1 LQKAVTGDN
10 LSLAEAA
17 TWRSPGELPLTRV
30 SRISGPLLARLVA
43 AATACAAATA
53 LAGYSKGAEAVVD
66 KVIAHVGLD
75 EVTQQEVDNEL
86 RLAKVPP
93 DKRDEQ
99 TLKAILSQVI
109 ARKYMVRHALA
120 AKLDQEPQVSLDL
133 LRSRE
138 QVLAG
143 AYAQHGLAVKTSAI
157 AKADIDGYI
166 QAHPAQFAKRQLFQ
180 IEQVSFPP
188 LKDMGGL
195 TAATKDFKSLDQ
207 VEAKLNELGIKFNRG
222 TGTLDGATIAP
233 ELLKV
238 LLVRNPVDIFFV
250 SSKTSATFFKVASVE
265 EKPLTDE
272 DAYKFA
278 KQELSADFTRKMAQ
292 QIMDAALAT
301 AKYEGDYVHVMATPT
316 PAAKVQIPSASGEEP
331 AAEKEP
337 TSKTLR
343 ESPKN

>member
-1 LQKAVTGDN
+1 MEKLGRV
-10 LSLAEAA
+10 
-17 TWRSPGELPLTRV
+17 PLMHV

-43 AATACAAATA
+43 AATAFAAATA
-53 LAGYSKGAEAVVD
+53 LAGYSKSAETVVG
-66 KVIAHVGLD
+66 KVIAHVGPD

-86 RLAKVPP
+86 RLAKVPS

-109 ARKYMVRHALA
+109 ARKYMVQQALA
-120 AKLDQEPQVSLDL
+120 AKLDQEPMVSLDL

-143 AYAQHGLAVKTSAI
+143 AYAQHGLAAKTSVI

-188 LKDMGGL
+188 LKDMDSI

-207 VEAKLNELGIKFNRG
+207 VEAKLNELGVKFNRG
-222 TGTLDGATIAP
+222 KGTLDGATIAP

-238 LLVRNPVDIFFV
+238 LLARNPVDIFFV
-250 SSKTSATFFKVASVE
+250 RSNTSATFFKVTSAE
-265 EKPLTDE
+265 EKPLTGE
-272 DAYKFA
+272 DADKFA
-278 KQELSADFTRKMAQ
+278 KQQLSTDFARKIAQ
-292 QIMDAALAT
+292 QIMDAALAS

-331 AAEKEP
+331 AAEREP
-337 TSKTLR
+337 TSKAPR